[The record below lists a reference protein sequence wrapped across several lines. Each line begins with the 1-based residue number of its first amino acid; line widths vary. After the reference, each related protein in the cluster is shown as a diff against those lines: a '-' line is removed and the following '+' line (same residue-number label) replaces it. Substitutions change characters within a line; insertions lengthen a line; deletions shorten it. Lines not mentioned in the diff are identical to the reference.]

1 MPLAMMMICRK
12 IFSQTSNSSSS
23 GSRQAKTQLFANPVT
38 PPPFILSSFFSFL
51 PMCLVHHIMTLKYP
65 RWGKYGAP
73 PNPLRIQLWLPNKRL
88 SSRNWERTDW
98 SKLIVNFHLIRF
110 SSPFC
115 GTKKTWLQTTGNNL
129 SLRCAGRT
137 TPWQSLLCQRP
148 QTSYRPR
155 LCQSDQG
162 ILDGCKCC
170 VVNVI
175 LLSLL
180 VFFLVPF

>member
-12 IFSQTSNSSSS
+12 FFSQTSNSSSS

-73 PNPLRIQLWLPNKRL
+73 PNPLRIQLWLPHKRL

-98 SKLIVNFHLIRF
+98 RKLIFNSIHPFFFALLWNIENMMSNCRQQSQSMMPWA
-110 SSPFC
+110 SSPL
-115 GTKKTWLQTTGNNL
+115 TV
-129 SLRCAGRT
+129 SP
-137 TPWQSLLCQRP
+137 TP
-148 QTSYRPR
+148 TS
-155 LCQSDQG
+155 S
-162 ILDGCKCC
+162 
-170 VVNVI
+170 N
-175 LLSLL
+175 LLSISTMS
-180 VFFLVPF
+180 VRPS